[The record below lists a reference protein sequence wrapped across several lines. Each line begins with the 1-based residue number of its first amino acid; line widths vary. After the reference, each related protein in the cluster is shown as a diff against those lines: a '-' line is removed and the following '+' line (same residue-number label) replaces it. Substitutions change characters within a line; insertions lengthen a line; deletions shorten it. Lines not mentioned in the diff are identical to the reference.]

1 MSLNFLLKT
10 LEHRE
15 VEWYYFTSRDVDNV
29 IGEQYKALLGKKY
42 FVFPTQPDF
51 RGSYW
56 KVRTQIRD
64 LEAKIRPDVVY
75 SVTAPSYF
83 SFSATEVMRFTNPW
97 VTHPNKY
104 SWKTLSG
111 LSRLRMKL
119 YCWNQRRL
127 MRKTHWFIT
136 QTQTAASGIA
146 RVTGVSAE
154 HIKVIGNVLPPIF
167 KTLPKVADSEKDGWI
182 NVASIGNPV
191 PHKNFD
197 IIPSVLSELHKM
209 GIDNVRFHTTIPE
222 GHPLLEPLT
231 SQLEAMAF
239 SDRLVNHGRVSQKEL
254 SEIYDGCQMCFLPTL
269 LEVFSA
275 STLETMFYELPV
287 VATDFGFNTDVFAD
301 SCLYY
306 TPKDAH
312 GAALKFKILME
323 DASLQT
329 ELKVKMRER
338 LRLFDDYDKHF
349 NAIQD
354 FLCEVAKNY

>member
-127 MRKTHWFIT
+127 MRNNG
-136 QTQTAASGIA
+136 S
-146 RVTGVSAE
+146 
-154 HIKVIGNVLPPIF
+154 
-167 KTLPKVADSEKDGWI
+167 
-182 NVASIGNPV
+182 
-191 PHKNFD
+191 
-197 IIPSVLSELHKM
+197 
-209 GIDNVRFHTTIPE
+209 
-222 GHPLLEPLT
+222 
-231 SQLEAMAF
+231 
-239 SDRLVNHGRVSQKEL
+239 
-254 SEIYDGCQMCFLPTL
+254 
-269 LEVFSA
+269 
-275 STLETMFYELPV
+275 
-287 VATDFGFNTDVFAD
+287 
-301 SCLYY
+301 
-306 TPKDAH
+306 
-312 GAALKFKILME
+312 LK
-323 DASLQT
+323 
-329 ELKVKMRER
+329 
-338 LRLFDDYDKHF
+338 
-349 NAIQD
+349 IQ
-354 FLCEVAKNY
+354 